1 VQFVVVFNLTRF
13 AREKYDHFAL
23 RAHLKSLGI
32 SLRSATEPIDDT
44 STGKLME
51 GVLAAFAQFDND
63 LRSERTRGGMKAALE
78 LGRWTFLA
86 PLGYLNASRSMGKS
100 LVPDPERA
108 PLVKRAFQDFATG
121 RFTKDEVRKN
131 AIALGLKT
139 RRGKPV
145 PSQTFDAIL
154 RNRVYIGRI
163 DVPDFGV
170 STRGDFDPLVTEGI
184 FFRVQAI
191 LDGRYEMTAP
201 RQRHDPDF
209 PLRGYV
215 RCETC
220 GKPLTA
226 SWSKGRS
233 DYYAYYHCRGRCR
246 AVNMNKARLEELF
259 VDELARLQP
268 TAGFMRLVKDRVVHA
283 WREMKTDAA
292 QRIAEIERK
301 QKAIREKLDR
311 LDAAFLY
318 EQSIDIET
326 YDRHRDKLREELT
339 IAQMDRHASELEEMD
354 VEGILAFAERV
365 LPSASNLWVQ
375 SSLNQKQ
382 RLQQLFFPDGVRFD
396 GKMIVGT
403 GTTLPVFNYLG
414 SVSGQ
419 KKDLVDL
426 TGVEPV
432 TS

>member
-1 VQFVVVFNLTRF
+1 
-13 AREKYDHFAL
+13 
-23 RAHLKSLGI
+23 
-32 SLRSATEPIDDT
+32 
-44 STGKLME
+44 M
-51 GVLAAFAQFDND
+51 
-63 LRSERTRGGMKAALE
+63 
-78 LGRWTFLA
+78 
-86 PLGYLNASRSMGKS
+86 
-100 LVPDPERA
+100 
-108 PLVKRAFQDFATG
+108 
-121 RFTKDEVRKN
+121 KDEVRKN
-131 AIALGLKT
+131 AIALGLRT

-145 PSQTFDAIL
+145 PSQTFDAML
-154 RNRVYIGRI
+154 RNRVYIGQI
-163 DVPDFGV
+163 DVADFGV
-170 STRGDFDPLVTEGI
+170 STRGDFEPLVTERI

-191 LDGRYEMTAP
+191 LDGRYEITAP

-246 AVNMNKARLEELF
+246 AVNINKAKLEELF

-268 TAGFMRLVKDRVVHA
+268 TAGFMRLVKDRVVRA
-283 WREMKTDAA
+283 WREMKTDVA

-318 EQSIDIET
+318 ERSIDIET

-339 IAQMDRHASELEEMD
+339 IAQMDRHTSELEEMD

-365 LPSASNLWVQ
+365 LPSASNMWVQ

-382 RLQQLFFPDGVRFD
+382 RLQQLFFPDGMRFD
-396 GKMIVGT
+396 GKRIVGT
-403 GTTLPVFNYLG
+403 GATLPVFNYLS
-414 SVSGQ
+414 SVSEQ
-419 KKDLVDL
+419 KKELVDQ
-426 TGVEPV
+426 TGIEPV